1 MSQKPEID
9 LIPELHNGMPVI
21 LFKCDYHPELHLL
34 FKTIPGVK
42 WSNTKKS
49 WYQSAEEF
57 NLQRIFAIISPKAFL
72 NYTKLK
78 IKTEVS
84 LEKTPEINKPRVSEV
99 PGGYLEKLQ
108 QKRYSDNTIR
118 NYMAYMRKFTDDFQG
133 RDLGGL
139 TQLDINTYILDLIK
153 NKHLSPAAQNL
164 LINAIKFY
172 YEQVLGRHKQQF
184 DLDRPRRERKLPK
197 VLSKQEV
204 AAMIKATGNLKH
216 KSILS
221 LLYSCGLRRSEAI
234 NLKPGDIESKRMV
247 VKVRCAK
254 GKKDR
259 YVPLSTGVLDL
270 LREYYKTETPKNW
283 LFEGINGSQYS
294 ETSILNLVKNAARK
308 AGIKRNVHPHI
319 LRHCYATHHLEQGTD
334 LRYIQAWLGHESSK
348 TTEIYTHVS
357 QNNFNKFKNP
367 IDDMDLGLG

>member
-1 MSQKPEID
+1 MNQKPNI
-9 LIPELHNGMPVI
+9 LLTPELHNGMPVI
-21 LFKCDYHPELHLL
+21 LFKCDYHPEIISLL
-34 FKTIPGVK
+34 KSIPGIK
-42 WSNTKKS
+42 WSNTKKA
-49 WYQSAEEF
+49 WYQRTEDF
-57 NLQRIFAIISPKAFL
+57 NLQKAFSILSPEAFL
-72 NYTKLK
+72 NYTNIKS
-78 IKTEVS
+78 KTETLV
-84 LEKTPEINKPRVSEV
+84 EKNEKSKRLKVSEL
-99 PGGYLEKLQ
+99 PDGYLEKLQ
-108 QKRYSDNTIR
+108 QKRYSENTIR
-118 NYMAYMRKFTDDFQG
+118 NYMAYMRKFIDDFHG
-133 RDLGGL
+133 RNLESL
-139 TQLDINTYILDLIK
+139 TQSEINMYILDLIN
-153 NKHLSPAAQNL
+153 NKHISPAAQNL

-172 YEQVLGRHKQQF
+172 YEQVLGRRKQHF
-184 DLDRPRRERKLPK
+184 ELDRPRRERKLPK

-204 AAMIKATGNLKH
+204 SAMIKATNNLKH
-216 KSILS
+216 KSIIS

-234 NLKPGDIESKRMV
+234 NLKPSDIESKRMV

-270 LREYYKTETPKNW
+270 LREYYKIEIPKNW
-283 LFEGINGSQYS
+283 LFEGLNGSQYS
-294 ETSILNLVKNAARK
+294 ETSILNIVKNAARK

-367 IDDMDLGLG
+367 IDDMDLGLA